1 MEIDKIENI
10 KFIDKIS
17 ETKTDSL
24 KRSIKLTNFSWEKK
38 ERKHVTSIRSN
49 LKDISREPAAIKR
62 MTKAIE
68 GNIINSF
75 KCINLK
81 I

>member
-1 MEIDKIENI
+1 MEKM
-10 KFIDKIS
+10 
-17 ETKTDSL
+17 
-24 KRSIKLTNFSWEKK
+24 
-38 ERKHVTSIRSN
+38 ERKHVNYIRSN

-75 KCINLK
+75 KCITEN
-81 I
+81 IEVD